1 MDHKNRKLVLSQ
13 ATYMDKLLVKY
24 VMQDSKK
31 GLLLFRHG
39 ILLSQDQCPKTLEEK
54 ECMQSVP
61 YASVV
66 SSLMYVMLCT
76 RPYICFEVGMV
87 SRYQSSPGPEHWT
100 TVTHILKYLRRMK
113 ECVFM
118 LQSVEII

>member
-54 ECMQSVP
+54 ERMHSIP
-61 YASVV
+61 YASPVG
-66 SSLMYVMLCT
+66 SLLYAKLCT
-76 RPYICFEVGMV
+76 RPDIHFKVGLV
-87 SRYQSSPGPEHWT
+87 SRYQSNLGLKYWMDIK
-100 TVTHILKYLRRMK
+100 HILKYLKRTRDY
-113 ECVFM
+113 VLL
-118 LQSVEII
+118 LQSVEIF